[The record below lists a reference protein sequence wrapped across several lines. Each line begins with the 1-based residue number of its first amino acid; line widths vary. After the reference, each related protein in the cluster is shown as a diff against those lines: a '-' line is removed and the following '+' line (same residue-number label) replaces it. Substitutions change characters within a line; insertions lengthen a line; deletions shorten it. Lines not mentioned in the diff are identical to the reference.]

1 MKQDYI
7 YESIYYIDDLIYSL
21 EEDFKKLVVD
31 DGDSEEH
38 SIIGSCLG
46 NLSYA
51 RRDLIDLLNLKKD
64 KCIIED
70 SKAKK
75 KLKHISRK
83 LYKEI
88 NKLKAMQCEIDS
100 IIGDG
105 L

>member
-31 DGDSEEH
+31 DGEEH

-46 NLSYA
+46 NLSRA
-51 RRDLIDLLNLKKD
+51 RRDLIDLSNIKKKD
-64 KCIIED
+64 KYIIED

-75 KLKHISRK
+75 KFKHISRK
-83 LYKEI
+83 FYKEI
-88 NKLKAMQCEIDS
+88 NKLKAMKDEIDS
-100 IIGDG
+100 IIDDN

>member
-31 DGDSEEH
+31 DGEEH
-38 SIIGSCLG
+38 SIIGSCFG
-46 NLSYA
+46 NLRCA

-83 LYKEI
+83 LNKEI

-100 IIGDG
+100 IIGDD